1 MFLTSITGIMLLM
14 GSLLLISILAAVVS
28 NRLGAPLLL
37 TFLIVGM
44 LAGEEGLLG
53 IEFSNP
59 ELAFFIGSL
68 ALVIILFDGGMRT
81 HKERFR
87 VALWPAISLATVG
100 VALTCALTAAGVV
113 WLFDLPWPTA
123 LLIGAILSSTDAA
136 AVFSIFQ
143 SQNLKIKQR
152 VASTLE
158 IESGTNDPMA
168 IILTMTLTSMIAA
181 AESFSW
187 GWMTVDILQQLALGY
202 LAGWVGGRFF
212 VWMAQKISVQ
222 FSFFPLLAAAT
233 AVVIFSI
240 TSGIG
245 GSGYLAVY
253 LMGYKIGNSRLPQ
266 LPHILQVQDGLA
278 WLSQIMMF
286 LILGLLVTPSHLVE
300 HWALSLSVAVLM
312 IFVARP
318 LAVITSLIPFSFP
331 WREQVFISW
340 VGLRG
345 AVPIILALYPWLTG
359 VPNEEL
365 YFDIAFMVVM
375 VSLIVQ
381 GWSLAPMA
389 RWLGLEVPAPA
400 EPDRRMPLDRVGS
413 NDPMELWAYQVTE
426 RSPACDHYWNELR
439 WDVAVEFVGV
449 IRRGEW
455 LLPLSKP
462 RLCEGDTVLVVAKL
476 EHVDAI
482 SRVLS
487 AGGKQTELQTSQ
499 FFGDFSLRGDLLI
512 QDVAGFYP
520 VGELDSGIMTMSLHD
535 YFTQKFHRRVVVG
548 DHLQLG
554 SVRLTVR
561 EVTDEG
567 YIRQVGVKLLE
578 DRVNR

>member
-1 MFLTSITGIMLLM
+1 M

-44 LAGEEGLLG
+44 LAGEEGVLG

-100 VALTCALTAAGVV
+100 VALTCAITAAGVV

-143 SQNLKIKQR
+143 SQNLRIKQR

-168 IILTMTLTSMIAA
+168 IILTMTLTSIIAS
-181 AESFSW
+181 AETFSLAW
-187 GWMTVDILQQLALGY
+187 ISLDVVQQVVIGY
-202 LAGWVGGRFF
+202 LAGWVGGRAF

-222 FSFFPLLAAAT
+222 FSFFPLLAAAS
-233 AVVIFSI
+233 AVVIFAM

-286 LILGLLVTPSHLVE
+286 LILGLLVTPSHLME
-300 HWALSLSVAVLM
+300 HWTLSLSVAVLM

-318 LAVITSLIPFSFP
+318 LAVLVSLIPFVFP

-359 VPNEEL
+359 VPNQEL

-400 EPDRRMPLDRVGS
+400 EPDRRMPLDRLGS
-413 NDPMELWAYQVTE
+413 KDPMEVWAYQISE
-426 RSPACDHYWNELR
+426 RSPACDHRWDELR
-439 WDVAVEFVGV
+439 WNVEVEFVGI
-449 IRRGEW
+449 IREGEW
-455 LLPLSKP
+455 LLPKSQPVLQ
-462 RLCEGDTVLVVAKL
+462 EADTVIVVAKL
-476 EHVDAI
+476 EHVAAI
-482 SRVLS
+482 SRVLA
-487 AGGKQTELQTSQ
+487 AGGKTTELQSSE
-499 FFGDFSLRGDLLI
+499 FFGDFTLRGDLLLK
-512 QDVAGFYP
+512 DVAGFYP
-520 VGELDSGIMTMSLHD
+520 VGSLDSKLLAMSLHD

-548 DHLQLG
+548 DQLQLG
-554 SVRLTVR
+554 LVLLTVR
-561 EVTDEG
+561 EVTDDG
-567 YIRQVGVKLLE
+567 FIQQVGVKLLE
-578 DRVNR
+578 EKAN

>member
-1 MFLTSITGIMLLM
+1 M
-14 GSLLLISILAAVVS
+14 GALLLISILAAVVS

-37 TFLIVGM
+37 TFLVVGM
-44 LAGEEGLLG
+44 LAGEEGVLG

-59 ELAFFIGSL
+59 ELAFFIGSI

-100 VALTCALTAAGVV
+100 VALTCAITAAGVV

-143 SQNLKIKQR
+143 SQNLRIKQR

-168 IILTMTLTSMIAA
+168 IILTMTITSMIAA
-181 AESFSW
+181 ADSFSW
-187 GWMTVDILQQLALGY
+187 GWMTFDVLQQLVFGY

-212 VWMAQKISVQ
+212 VWLAQRITVQ

-233 AVVIFSI
+233 AVVFFAL
-240 TSGIG
+240 TSSMG

-286 LILGLLVTPSHLVE
+286 LILGMLVTPSHLIQY
-300 HWALSLSVAVLM
+300 WSLSLSVAVMM
-312 IFVARP
+312 IFIARP
-318 LAVITSLIPFSFP
+318 IAVLISLIPFSFP
-331 WREQVFISW
+331 WKEQVFVSW

-359 VPNEEL
+359 IPNQEL
-365 YFDIAFMVVM
+365 YFDIAFMVVL

-381 GWSLAPMA
+381 GWSLAPMT

-400 EPDRRMPLDRVGS
+400 EPDRKMPLDRVGS
-413 NDPMELWAYQVTE
+413 KDPMELWAFQITE
-426 RSPACDHYWNELR
+426 RSPACDHSWSELR
-439 WDVAVEFVGV
+439 FDAPAEFVGI
-449 IRRGEW
+449 IRGGEW
-455 LLPLSKP
+455 VMPNAEP
-462 RLCEGDTVLVVAKL
+462 RLCEGDTALVVAKVKF
-476 EHVDAI
+476 VDAI
-482 SRVLS
+482 SRVLA
-487 AGGKQTELQTSQ
+487 AGGKAKELQTSE
-499 FFGDFSLRGDLLI
+499 FFGDFSLRGDLSLT
-512 QDVAGFYP
+512 DVAGFYP
-520 VGELDSGIMTMSLHD
+520 IGELDDTIKAFTLND
-535 YFTQKFHRRVVVG
+535 YFTEKFHRRVVVG
-548 DHLQLG
+548 DYLQLG
-554 SVRLTVR
+554 NVRLTAR
-561 EVTDEG
+561 EVTDDG
-567 YIRQVGVKLLE
+567 FIKQVGVKLLG
-578 DRVNR
+578 

>member
-1 MFLTSITGIMLLM
+1 M

-37 TFLIVGM
+37 TFLVVGM
-44 LAGEEGLLG
+44 LAGEEGVLG

-59 ELAFFIGSL
+59 EVAFFIGSL

-100 VALTCALTAAGVV
+100 VALTCAITASGVV

-143 SQNLKIKQR
+143 SQNLRIKQR

-168 IILTMTLTSMIAA
+168 IILTMTLTSIIAS
-181 AESFSW
+181 AESFSLAW
-187 GWMTVDILQQLALGY
+187 ISLDVVQQVVIGY
-202 LAGWVGGRFF
+202 LAGWVGGRAF

-222 FSFFPLLAAAT
+222 FSFFPLLAAAS
-233 AVVIFSI
+233 AVVIFAM

-286 LILGLLVTPSHLVE
+286 LILGLLVTPSHLME
-300 HWALSLSVAVLM
+300 HWSLSLSVAVLM

-318 LAVITSLIPFSFP
+318 LAVLVSLIPFVFP

-359 VPNEEL
+359 VPNQEL

-400 EPDRRMPLDRVGS
+400 EPDRRMPLDRLGS
-413 NDPMELWAYQVTE
+413 KDPMEVWVYQISE
-426 RSPACDHYWNELR
+426 RSPACDHCWDELR
-439 WDVAVEFVGV
+439 WNVDVEFVGI
-449 IRRGEW
+449 IREGEW
-455 LLPLSKP
+455 LLPKSQPVL
-462 RLCEGDTVLVVAKL
+462 READTVIVVAKL
-476 EHVDAI
+476 EHVGAI

-487 AGGKQTELQTSQ
+487 AGGKTTELQSSE
-499 FFGDFSLRGDLLI
+499 FFGDFTLRGDLLLKE
-512 QDVAGFYP
+512 VAGFYP
-520 VGELDSGIMTMSLHD
+520 VGSLDSKLLAVSLHD

-548 DHLQLG
+548 DQLQLG
-554 SVRLTVR
+554 LVLLTVR

-567 YIRQVGVKLLE
+567 FIQQVGVKLLDE
-578 DRVNR
+578 KAN

>member
-1 MFLTSITGIMLLM
+1 MISITGIMMLM

-37 TFLIVGM
+37 TFLVVGM

-53 IEFSNP
+53 IQFSNP

-100 VALTCALTAAGVV
+100 VALTCSITAAGVV

-136 AVFSIFQ
+136 AVFGIFQ
-143 SQNLKIKQR
+143 TQNLKIKQR

-168 IILTMTLTSMIAA
+168 IIMTMTLTSLIAA
-181 AESFSW
+181 ADSFSL
-187 GWMTVDILQQLALGY
+187 MTMSLDVLQQLVVGY
-202 LAGWVGGRFF
+202 IVGWLGGRLFIR
-212 VWMAQKISVQ
+212 MAEKISVQ
-222 FSFFPLLAAAT
+222 FSFFPLLAAAS
-233 AVVIFSI
+233 AVVIFAI
-240 TSGIG
+240 TSGVG

-266 LPHILQVQDGLA
+266 LRHILQVQDGLA

-300 HWALSLSVAVLM
+300 HWALSLSVAALM
-312 IFVARP
+312 IFIARP
-318 LAVITSLIPFSFP
+318 IAVVLSLIPFAFP
-331 WREQVFISW
+331 WREQVFIGW

-359 VPNEEL
+359 LPNEEL
-365 YFDIAFMVVM
+365 YFDIAFMVVL

-389 RWLGLEVPAPA
+389 RWLGLVVPAPA
-400 EPDRRMPLDRVGS
+400 EPDNRMPLDRVGS
-413 NDPMELWAYQVTE
+413 KDPMELWAYQISD
-426 RSPACDHYWNELR
+426 RSPACDHYWSDLR
-439 WDVAVEFVGV
+439 WDVSVEFVGV
-449 IRRGEW
+449 IRNGEW
-455 LLPLSKP
+455 QLPQQRPQLL
-462 RLCEGDTVLVVAKL
+462 EGDTVLVVGKVQDEA
-476 EHVDAI
+476 AI
-482 SRVLS
+482 SRVLA
-487 AGGKQTELQTSQ
+487 AGGKAMELQTSE
-499 FFGDFSLRGDLLI
+499 FFGDFSLRGELLLK
-512 QDVAGFYP
+512 DVASFYP
-520 VGELDSGIMTMSLHD
+520 IGDLRDASLALSLHE
-535 YFTQKFHRRVVVG
+535 YFTEKFHRRVVVG
-548 DHLQLG
+548 DQLQLG
-554 SVRLTVR
+554 SVILTVR
-561 EVTDEG
+561 EVTDG
-567 YIRQVGVKLLE
+567 GFIHQVGVKLLG
-578 DRVNR
+578 DKTS

>member
-1 MFLTSITGIMLLM
+1 M

-37 TFLIVGM
+37 TFLVVGM
-44 LAGEEGLLG
+44 LAGEEGVLG

-59 ELAFFIGSL
+59 EVAFFIGSL

-100 VALTCALTAAGVV
+100 VALTCAITAAGVV

-143 SQNLKIKQR
+143 SQNLRIKQR

-168 IILTMTLTSMIAA
+168 IILTMTLTSIIAS
-181 AESFSW
+181 AETFSL
-187 GWMTVDILQQLALGY
+187 GWISVDVVQQVVIGY
-202 LAGWVGGRFF
+202 LAGWIGGRAF

-222 FSFFPLLAAAT
+222 FSFFPLLAAAS
-233 AVVIFSI
+233 AVVIFAI

-286 LILGLLVTPSHLVE
+286 LILGLLVTPSHLME
-300 HWALSLSVAVLM
+300 HWSLSLSVAVLM

-318 LAVITSLIPFSFP
+318 LAVLVSLIPFVFP

-359 VPNEEL
+359 VPNQEL

-400 EPDRRMPLDRVGS
+400 EPDQRMPLDRLGS
-413 NDPMELWAYQVTE
+413 KDPMEVWAYQISE
-426 RSPACDHYWNELR
+426 RSPACDHRWDELR
-439 WDVAVEFVGV
+439 WDVDVEFVGI
-449 IRRGEW
+449 IREGEW
-455 LLPLSKP
+455 LLPKRQPVLQ
-462 RLCEGDTVLVVAKL
+462 EADTVIVVAKL
-476 EHVDAI
+476 EHVGAI
-482 SRVLS
+482 SRVLA
-487 AGGKQTELQTSQ
+487 AGGKTTELQSSE
-499 FFGDFSLRGDLLI
+499 FFGDFTLRGDLLLK
-512 QDVAGFYP
+512 DVAGFYP
-520 VGELDSGIMTMSLHD
+520 VGSLDSKLLAMSLHD

-548 DHLQLG
+548 DQLQLG
-554 SVRLTVR
+554 LVLLTVR
-561 EVTDEG
+561 DVNDDG
-567 YIRQVGVKLLE
+567 FIRQVGVKLLE
-578 DRVNR
+578 EKANY

>member
-1 MFLTSITGIMLLM
+1 MLLM

-37 TFLIVGM
+37 TFLVVGM
-44 LAGEEGLLG
+44 LAGEEGVLG

-59 ELAFFIGSL
+59 EVAFFIGSL

-100 VALTCALTAAGVV
+100 VALTCAITASGVV

-143 SQNLKIKQR
+143 SQNLRIKQR

-168 IILTMTLTSMIAA
+168 IILTMTLTSIIAS
-181 AESFSW
+181 AESFSLAW
-187 GWMTVDILQQLALGY
+187 ISLDVVQQVVIGY
-202 LAGWVGGRFF
+202 LAGWVGGRAF

-222 FSFFPLLAAAT
+222 FSFFPLLAAAS
-233 AVVIFSI
+233 AVVIFAM

-286 LILGLLVTPSHLVE
+286 LILGLLVTPSHLME
-300 HWALSLSVAVLM
+300 HWSLSLSVAVLM

-318 LAVITSLIPFSFP
+318 LAVLVSLIPFVFP

-359 VPNEEL
+359 VPNQEL

-400 EPDRRMPLDRVGS
+400 EPDRRMPLDRLGS
-413 NDPMELWAYQVTE
+413 KDPMEVWVYQISE
-426 RSPACDHYWNELR
+426 RSPACDHCWDELR
-439 WDVAVEFVGV
+439 WNVDVEFVGI
-449 IRRGEW
+449 IREGEW
-455 LLPLSKP
+455 LLPKSQPVL
-462 RLCEGDTVLVVAKL
+462 READTVIVVAKL
-476 EHVDAI
+476 EHVGAI

-487 AGGKQTELQTSQ
+487 AGGKTTELQSSE
-499 FFGDFSLRGDLLI
+499 FFGDFTLRGDLLLKE
-512 QDVAGFYP
+512 VAGFYP
-520 VGELDSGIMTMSLHD
+520 VGSLDSKLLAVSLHD

-548 DHLQLG
+548 DQLQLG
-554 SVRLTVR
+554 LVLLTVR

-567 YIRQVGVKLLE
+567 FIQQVGVKLLDE
-578 DRVNR
+578 KAN

>member
-1 MFLTSITGIMLLM
+1 M

-37 TFLIVGM
+37 TFLVVGM
-44 LAGEEGLLG
+44 LAGEEGVLG

-100 VALTCALTAAGVV
+100 VALTCALTASGVV

-143 SQNLKIKQR
+143 SQNLRIKQR

-168 IILTMTLTSMIAA
+168 IILTMTLTSIIAS
-181 AESFSW
+181 AESFSI
-187 GWMTVDILQQLALGY
+187 GWVSLDIVQQVVFGY
-202 LAGWVGGRFF
+202 FAGWVGGRAF
-212 VWMAQKISVQ
+212 VWIAQKISVQ
-222 FSFFPLLAAAT
+222 FSFFPLLAAAS
-233 AVVIFSI
+233 AVVIFAM

-286 LILGLLVTPSHLVE
+286 LILGLLVTPSHLME
-300 HWALSLSVAVLM
+300 YWTLSLSVAVLM

-318 LAVITSLIPFSFP
+318 LAVLISLIPFVFP

-359 VPNEEL
+359 VPNQEL

-413 NDPMELWAYQVTE
+413 KDPMEVWAYQISE
-426 RSPACDHYWNELR
+426 RSPACDHHWDELR
-439 WDVAVEFVGV
+439 WNVDVEFVGI
-449 IRRGEW
+449 IRDGEW
-455 LLPLSKP
+455 LLPKSQPVLQES
-462 RLCEGDTVLVVAKL
+462 DTVIVVAKL
-476 EHVDAI
+476 KHVDAI
-482 SRVLS
+482 SRVLA
-487 AGGKQTELQTSQ
+487 AGGKPTELQSSQ
-499 FFGDFSLRGDLLI
+499 FFGDFTLRGELMLK
-512 QDVAGFYP
+512 DVASFYP
-520 VGELDSGIMTMSLHD
+520 VGDLDSRLLGMSIHE
-535 YFTQKFHRRVVVG
+535 YFTERFHRRVVIG
-548 DHLQLG
+548 DQLQLER
-554 SVRLTVR
+554 VILTVR
-561 EVTDEG
+561 DVTDDG
-567 YIRQVGVKLLE
+567 FIKQVGVKLLE
-578 DRVNR
+578 EKTN

>member
-1 MFLTSITGIMLLM
+1 M

-37 TFLIVGM
+37 TFLVVGM
-44 LAGEEGLLG
+44 LAGEEGVLG

-59 ELAFFIGSL
+59 EVAFFIGSL

-100 VALTCALTAAGVV
+100 VALTCAITASGVV

-143 SQNLKIKQR
+143 SQNLRIKQR

-168 IILTMTLTSMIAA
+168 IILTMTLTSIIAS
-181 AESFSW
+181 AESFSLAW
-187 GWMTVDILQQLALGY
+187 ISLDVVQQVVIGY
-202 LAGWVGGRFF
+202 LAGWVGGRAF

-222 FSFFPLLAAAT
+222 FSFFPLLAAAS
-233 AVVIFSI
+233 AVVIFAM

-286 LILGLLVTPSHLVE
+286 LILGLLVTPSHLME
-300 HWALSLSVAVLM
+300 HWSLSLSVAVLM

-318 LAVITSLIPFSFP
+318 LAVLVSLIPFVFP

-359 VPNEEL
+359 VPNQEL

-400 EPDRRMPLDRVGS
+400 EPDRRMPLDRLGS
-413 NDPMELWAYQVTE
+413 KDPMEVWVYQISE
-426 RSPACDHYWNELR
+426 RSPACDHCWDELR
-439 WDVAVEFVGV
+439 WNVDVEFVGI
-449 IRRGEW
+449 IREGEW
-455 LLPLSKP
+455 LLPKSQPVL
-462 RLCEGDTVLVVAKL
+462 READTVIVVAKL
-476 EHVDAI
+476 EHVGAI

-487 AGGKQTELQTSQ
+487 AGGKTTELQSSE
-499 FFGDFSLRGDLLI
+499 FFGDFTLRGDLLLK
-512 QDVAGFYP
+512 DVAGFYP
-520 VGELDSGIMTMSLHD
+520 VGSLDSKLLAVSLHD

-548 DHLQLG
+548 DQLQLG
-554 SVRLTVR
+554 LVLLTVR

-567 YIRQVGVKLLE
+567 FIQQVGVKLLDE
-578 DRVNR
+578 KAN

>member
-1 MFLTSITGIMLLM
+1 MASINGIMLLM

-37 TFLIVGM
+37 TFLVVGM
-44 LAGEEGLLG
+44 LAGEEGVLG
-53 IEFSNP
+53 IQFSNP

-87 VALWPAISLATVG
+87 VALWPAISLATIG

-113 WLFDLPWPTA
+113 WFFDLPWPTA

-136 AVFSIFQ
+136 AVFGIFQ
-143 SQNLKIKQR
+143 SQNLRIKQR

-181 AESFSW
+181 ADSFSW
-187 GWMTVDILQQLALGY
+187 GWMTVDVLQQLAIGY

-212 VWMAQKISVQ
+212 VWMAQKITVQ

-233 AVVIFSI
+233 AVVIFALASA
-240 TSGIG
+240 IG

-286 LILGLLVTPSHLVE
+286 LILGLLVTPSHLIQ
-300 HWALSLSVAVLM
+300 HWALSLSVAVMM

-318 LAVITSLIPFSFP
+318 LAVLISLAPFSFP
-331 WREQVFISW
+331 WKEQVFVGW

-359 VPNEEL
+359 LPNQEL

-389 RWLGLEVPAPA
+389 RWLGLEIPAPA

-413 NDPMELWAYQVTE
+413 KDPMELWAYQVTE
-426 RSPACDHYWNELR
+426 RSPACDHYWPELR
-439 WDVAVEFVGV
+439 LDVPAEFLGV
-449 IRRGEW
+449 IRNGEW
-455 LLPLSKP
+455 LMPNQQP
-462 RLCEGDTVLVVAKL
+462 QFCEGDTALVVAKV

-482 SRVLS
+482 SKVLA
-487 AGGKQTELQTSQ
+487 AGGKTTELQSSE
-499 FFGDFSLRGDLLI
+499 FFGDFSLRGDLTLSE
-512 QDVAGFYP
+512 VASFYTL
-520 VGELDSGIMTMSLHD
+520 GELDDSIKALTLND

-554 SVRLTVR
+554 TVRLTAR
-561 EVTDEG
+561 EVTDDG
-567 YIRQVGVKLLE
+567 FIQQVGIKLTSGSGK
-578 DRVNR
+578 

>member
-1 MFLTSITGIMLLM
+1 M

-37 TFLIVGM
+37 TFLVVGM
-44 LAGEEGLLG
+44 LAGEEGVLG

-59 ELAFFIGSL
+59 EVAFFIGSL

-100 VALTCALTAAGVV
+100 VALTCAITAAGVV

-143 SQNLKIKQR
+143 SQNLRIKQR

-168 IILTMTLTSMIAA
+168 IILTMTLTSIIAS
-181 AESFSW
+181 AESFSLAW
-187 GWMTVDILQQLALGY
+187 ISLDVVQQVVIGY
-202 LAGWVGGRFF
+202 LAGWIGGRAF

-222 FSFFPLLAAAT
+222 FSFFPLLAAAF
-233 AVVIFSI
+233 AVVIFAI
-240 TSGIG
+240 ASGIG

-286 LILGLLVTPSHLVE
+286 LILGLLVTPSHLME
-300 HWALSLSVAVLM
+300 HWTLSLSVAVLM

-318 LAVITSLIPFSFP
+318 LAVLVSLIPFVFP

-359 VPNEEL
+359 VPNQEL

-400 EPDRRMPLDRVGS
+400 EPDRRMPLDRLGS
-413 NDPMELWAYQVTE
+413 KDPMEVWAYQISE
-426 RSPACDHYWNELR
+426 RSPACDHRWDELR
-439 WDVAVEFVGV
+439 WNVDVEFVGI
-449 IRRGEW
+449 IREGEW
-455 LLPLSKP
+455 LLPKSQPVLE
-462 RLCEGDTVLVVAKL
+462 EGDTVIVVAKL

-482 SRVLS
+482 SRVLA
-487 AGGKQTELQTSQ
+487 AGGKATELQSSE
-499 FFGDFSLRGDLLI
+499 FFGDFTLRGDLLM

-520 VGELDSGIMTMSLHD
+520 VGQLDTKLLAMSLHD
-535 YFTQKFHRRVVVG
+535 YFTQKFHRRVVIG
-548 DHLQLG
+548 DQLQLG
-554 SVRLTVR
+554 LVLLTVR
-561 EVTDEG
+561 EVTDDG
-567 YIRQVGVKLLE
+567 FIRQVGVKLLE
-578 DRVNR
+578 EKAN

>member
-1 MFLTSITGIMLLM
+1 MLLM

-37 TFLIVGM
+37 TFLVVGM
-44 LAGEEGLLG
+44 LAGEEGVLG

-59 ELAFFIGSL
+59 EVAFFIGSL

-100 VALTCALTAAGVV
+100 VALTCAITAAGVV

-143 SQNLKIKQR
+143 SQNLRIKQR

-168 IILTMTLTSMIAA
+168 IILTMTLTSIIAS
-181 AESFSW
+181 AETFSL
-187 GWMTVDILQQLALGY
+187 GWISVDVVQQVVIGY
-202 LAGWVGGRFF
+202 LAGWIGGRAF

-222 FSFFPLLAAAT
+222 FSFFPLLAAAS
-233 AVVIFSI
+233 AVVIFAI

-286 LILGLLVTPSHLVE
+286 LILGLLVTPSHLME
-300 HWALSLSVAVLM
+300 HWSLSLSVAVLM

-318 LAVITSLIPFSFP
+318 LAVLVSLIPFVFP

-359 VPNEEL
+359 VPNQEL

-400 EPDRRMPLDRVGS
+400 EPDQRMPLDRLGS
-413 NDPMELWAYQVTE
+413 KDPMEVWAYQISE
-426 RSPACDHYWNELR
+426 RSPACDHRWDELR
-439 WDVAVEFVGV
+439 WDVDVEFVGI
-449 IRRGEW
+449 IREGEW
-455 LLPLSKP
+455 LLPKRQPVLQ
-462 RLCEGDTVLVVAKL
+462 EADTVIVVAKL
-476 EHVDAI
+476 EHVGAI
-482 SRVLS
+482 SRVLA
-487 AGGKQTELQTSQ
+487 AGGKTTELQSSE
-499 FFGDFSLRGDLLI
+499 FFGDFTLRGDLLLK
-512 QDVAGFYP
+512 DVAGFYP
-520 VGELDSGIMTMSLHD
+520 VGSLDSKLLAMSLHD

-548 DHLQLG
+548 DQLQLG
-554 SVRLTVR
+554 LVLLTVR
-561 EVTDEG
+561 DVNDDG
-567 YIRQVGVKLLE
+567 FIRQVGVKLLE
-578 DRVNR
+578 EKANY

>member
-1 MFLTSITGIMLLM
+1 M

-37 TFLIVGM
+37 TFLVVGM
-44 LAGEEGLLG
+44 LAGEEGVLG

-59 ELAFFIGSL
+59 EVAFFIGSL

-100 VALTCALTAAGVV
+100 VALTCAITASGVV
-113 WLFDLPWPTA
+113 WFFDLPWPTA

-143 SQNLKIKQR
+143 SQNLRIKQR

-168 IILTMTLTSMIAA
+168 IILTMTLTSIIAS
-181 AESFSW
+181 AESFSLAW
-187 GWMTVDILQQLALGY
+187 ISLDVVQQVVIGY
-202 LAGWVGGRFF
+202 LAGWVGGRAF

-222 FSFFPLLAAAT
+222 FSFFPLLAAAS
-233 AVVIFSI
+233 AVVIFAM

-286 LILGLLVTPSHLVE
+286 LILGLLVTPSHLME
-300 HWALSLSVAVLM
+300 HWSLSLSVAVLM

-318 LAVITSLIPFSFP
+318 LAVLVSLIPFVFP

-359 VPNEEL
+359 VPNQEL

-400 EPDRRMPLDRVGS
+400 EPDRRMPLDRLGS
-413 NDPMELWAYQVTE
+413 KDPMEVWVYQISE
-426 RSPACDHYWNELR
+426 RSPACDHCWDELR
-439 WDVAVEFVGV
+439 WNVDVEFVGI
-449 IRRGEW
+449 IREGEW
-455 LLPLSKP
+455 LLPKSQPVL
-462 RLCEGDTVLVVAKL
+462 READTVIVVAKL
-476 EHVDAI
+476 EHVGAI

-487 AGGKQTELQTSQ
+487 AGGKTTELQSSE
-499 FFGDFSLRGDLLI
+499 FFGDFTLRGDLLLK
-512 QDVAGFYP
+512 DVAGFYP
-520 VGELDSGIMTMSLHD
+520 VGSLDSKLLAVSLHD

-548 DHLQLG
+548 DQLQLG
-554 SVRLTVR
+554 LVLLTVR

-567 YIRQVGVKLLE
+567 FIQQVGVKLLDE
-578 DRVNR
+578 KAN

>member
-1 MFLTSITGIMLLM
+1 MLLM

-37 TFLIVGM
+37 TFLVVGM
-44 LAGEEGLLG
+44 LAGEEGVLG

-59 ELAFFIGSL
+59 EVAFFIGSL

-100 VALTCALTAAGVV
+100 VALTCAITAAGVV

-143 SQNLKIKQR
+143 SQNLRIKQR

-168 IILTMTLTSMIAA
+168 IILTMTLTSIIAS
-181 AESFSW
+181 AESFSLAW
-187 GWMTVDILQQLALGY
+187 ISLDVVQQVVIGY
-202 LAGWVGGRFF
+202 LAGWIGGRAF

-222 FSFFPLLAAAT
+222 FSFFPLLAAAF
-233 AVVIFSI
+233 AVVIFAI
-240 TSGIG
+240 ASGIG

-286 LILGLLVTPSHLVE
+286 LILGLLVTPSHLME
-300 HWALSLSVAVLM
+300 HWTLSLSVAVLM

-318 LAVITSLIPFSFP
+318 LAVLVSLIPFVFP

-359 VPNEEL
+359 VPNQEL

-400 EPDRRMPLDRVGS
+400 EPDRRMPLDRLGS
-413 NDPMELWAYQVTE
+413 KDPMEVWAYQISE
-426 RSPACDHYWNELR
+426 RSPACDHRWDELR
-439 WDVAVEFVGV
+439 WNVDVEFVGI
-449 IRRGEW
+449 IREGEW
-455 LLPLSKP
+455 LLPKSQPVLE
-462 RLCEGDTVLVVAKL
+462 EGDTVIVVAKL

-482 SRVLS
+482 SRVLA
-487 AGGKQTELQTSQ
+487 AGGKATELQSSE
-499 FFGDFSLRGDLLI
+499 FFGDFTLRGDLLM

-520 VGELDSGIMTMSLHD
+520 VGQLDTKLLAMSLHD
-535 YFTQKFHRRVVVG
+535 YFTQKFHRRVVIG
-548 DHLQLG
+548 DQLQLG
-554 SVRLTVR
+554 LVLLTVR
-561 EVTDEG
+561 EVTDDG
-567 YIRQVGVKLLE
+567 FIRQVGVKLLE
-578 DRVNR
+578 EKAN

>member
-1 MFLTSITGIMLLM
+1 MLLM

-37 TFLIVGM
+37 TFLVVGM
-44 LAGEEGLLG
+44 LAGEEGVLG

-100 VALTCALTAAGVV
+100 VALTCALTASGVV

-143 SQNLKIKQR
+143 SQNLRIKQR

-168 IILTMTLTSMIAA
+168 IILTMTLTSIIAS
-181 AESFSW
+181 AESFSI
-187 GWMTVDILQQLALGY
+187 GWVSLDIVQQVVLGY
-202 LAGWVGGRFF
+202 FAGWVGGRAF

-222 FSFFPLLAAAT
+222 FSFFPLLAAAS
-233 AVVIFSI
+233 AVVIFAI

-286 LILGLLVTPSHLVE
+286 LILGMLVTPSHLME
-300 HWALSLSVAVLM
+300 YWSLSLSVAVLM

-318 LAVITSLIPFSFP
+318 LAVLISLIPFVFP

-359 VPNEEL
+359 VPNQEL

-413 NDPMELWAYQVTE
+413 KDPMEVWVYQISE
-426 RSPACDHYWNELR
+426 RSPACDHHWDELR
-439 WDVAVEFVGV
+439 WNVDVEFVGV
-449 IRRGEW
+449 IRDGEW
-455 LLPLSKP
+455 LLPKSQPVLQES
-462 RLCEGDTVLVVAKL
+462 DTVIVVAKL

-482 SRVLS
+482 SRVLA
-487 AGGKQTELQTSQ
+487 AGGKPTELQSSE
-499 FFGDFSLRGDLLI
+499 FFGDFTLRGELML

-520 VGELDSGIMTMSLHD
+520 VGELDSKLLAISIHD
-535 YFTQKFHRRVVVG
+535 YFTQKFRRRVVVG
-548 DHLQLG
+548 DQLQLG
-554 SVRLTVR
+554 LVLLTVR
-561 EVTDEG
+561 DVTDDG
-567 YIRQVGVKLLE
+567 FIKQVGVKLLE
-578 DRVNR
+578 EKAN

>member
-1 MFLTSITGIMLLM
+1 MLLM

-37 TFLIVGM
+37 TFLVVGM
-44 LAGEEGLLG
+44 LAGEEGVLG

-100 VALTCALTAAGVV
+100 VALTCALTASGVV

-143 SQNLKIKQR
+143 SQNLRIKQR

-168 IILTMTLTSMIAA
+168 IILTMTLTSIIAS
-181 AESFSW
+181 AESFSI
-187 GWMTVDILQQLALGY
+187 GWVSLDIVQQVVFGY
-202 LAGWVGGRFF
+202 FAGWVGGRAF
-212 VWMAQKISVQ
+212 VWIAQKISVQ
-222 FSFFPLLAAAT
+222 FSFFPLLAAAS
-233 AVVIFSI
+233 AVVIFAM

-286 LILGLLVTPSHLVE
+286 LILGLLVTPSHLME
-300 HWALSLSVAVLM
+300 YWTLSLSVAVLM

-318 LAVITSLIPFSFP
+318 LAVLISLIPFVFP

-359 VPNEEL
+359 VPNQEL

-413 NDPMELWAYQVTE
+413 KDPMEVWAYQISE
-426 RSPACDHYWNELR
+426 RSPACDHHWDELR
-439 WDVAVEFVGV
+439 WNVDVEFVGI
-449 IRRGEW
+449 IRDGEW
-455 LLPLSKP
+455 LLPKSQPVLQES
-462 RLCEGDTVLVVAKL
+462 DTVIVVAKL
-476 EHVDAI
+476 KHVDAI
-482 SRVLS
+482 SRVLA
-487 AGGKQTELQTSQ
+487 AGGKPTELQSSQ
-499 FFGDFSLRGDLLI
+499 FFGDFTLRGELMLK
-512 QDVAGFYP
+512 DVASFYP
-520 VGELDSGIMTMSLHD
+520 VGDLDSRLLGMSIHE
-535 YFTQKFHRRVVVG
+535 YFTERFHRRVVIG
-548 DHLQLG
+548 DQLQLER
-554 SVRLTVR
+554 VILTVR
-561 EVTDEG
+561 DVTDDG
-567 YIRQVGVKLLE
+567 FIKQVGVKLLE
-578 DRVNR
+578 EKTN

>member
-1 MFLTSITGIMLLM
+1 M
-14 GSLLLISILAAVVS
+14 GALLLISILAAVVS

-37 TFLIVGM
+37 TFLVVGM
-44 LAGEEGLLG
+44 LAGEEGVLG

-59 ELAFFIGSL
+59 ELAFFIGSI

-87 VALWPAISLATVG
+87 VALWPAISLATIG
-100 VALTCALTAAGVV
+100 VALTCAITAAGVV

-143 SQNLKIKQR
+143 SQNLRIKQR

-168 IILTMTLTSMIAA
+168 IILTMTITSMIAA
-181 AESFSW
+181 ADSFSW
-187 GWMTVDILQQLALGY
+187 GWMTFDVLQQLVIGY

-212 VWMAQKISVQ
+212 VWLAQRITVQ

-233 AVVIFSI
+233 AVVFFAL
-240 TSGIG
+240 TSSMG

-286 LILGLLVTPSHLVE
+286 LILGMLVTPSHLIQY
-300 HWALSLSVAVLM
+300 WPLSLSVAVMM
-312 IFVARP
+312 IFIARP
-318 LAVITSLIPFSFP
+318 IAVLISLIPFSFP
-331 WREQVFISW
+331 WKEQVFVSW

-359 VPNEEL
+359 IPNQEL
-365 YFDIAFMVVM
+365 YFDIAFMVVL

-400 EPDRRMPLDRVGS
+400 EPDRKMPLDRVGS
-413 NDPMELWAYQVTE
+413 KDPMELWAFQITE
-426 RSPACDHYWNELR
+426 RSPACDHYWSELR
-439 WDVAVEFVGV
+439 LDAPAEFVGI
-449 IRRGEW
+449 IRDGEW
-455 LLPLSKP
+455 MMPNAEP
-462 RLCEGDTVLVVAKL
+462 QLCEGDTALVVAKV
-476 EHVDAI
+476 EFVDAI
-482 SRVLS
+482 SRVLA
-487 AGGKQTELQTSQ
+487 AGGKATELQTSE
-499 FFGDFSLRGDLLI
+499 FFGDFSLRGDLSLT
-512 QDVAGFYP
+512 DVASFYP
-520 VGELDSGIMTMSLHD
+520 IGELDDAIKALTLND
-535 YFTQKFHRRVVVG
+535 YFTEKFHRRVVVG
-548 DHLQLG
+548 DYLQLG
-554 SVRLTVR
+554 SVRLTAR
-561 EVTDEG
+561 EVTDDG
-567 YIRQVGVKLLE
+567 FIKQVGVKLLSQP
-578 DRVNR
+578 N

>member
-1 MFLTSITGIMLLM
+1 MASITGIMLLM

-37 TFLIVGM
+37 TFLVVGM
-44 LAGEEGLLG
+44 LAGEEGVLG

-59 ELAFFIGSL
+59 EVAFFIGSL

-100 VALTCALTAAGVV
+100 VALTCAITAAGVV

-143 SQNLKIKQR
+143 SQNLRIKQR

-168 IILTMTLTSMIAA
+168 IILTMTLTSIIAS
-181 AESFSW
+181 AESFSLAW
-187 GWMTVDILQQLALGY
+187 ISLDVVQQVVIGY
-202 LAGWVGGRFF
+202 LAGWIGGRAF

-222 FSFFPLLAAAT
+222 FSFFPLLAAAF
-233 AVVIFSI
+233 AVVIFAI
-240 TSGIG
+240 ASGIG

-286 LILGLLVTPSHLVE
+286 LILGLLVTPSHLME
-300 HWALSLSVAVLM
+300 HWTLSLSVAVLM

-318 LAVITSLIPFSFP
+318 LAVLVSLIPFVFP

-359 VPNEEL
+359 VPNQEL

-400 EPDRRMPLDRVGS
+400 EPDRRMPLDRLGS
-413 NDPMELWAYQVTE
+413 KDPMEVWAYQISE
-426 RSPACDHYWNELR
+426 RSPACDHRWDELR
-439 WDVAVEFVGV
+439 WNVDVEFVGI
-449 IRRGEW
+449 IREGEW
-455 LLPLSKP
+455 LLPKSQPVLE
-462 RLCEGDTVLVVAKL
+462 EGDTVIVVAKL

-482 SRVLS
+482 SRVLA
-487 AGGKQTELQTSQ
+487 AGGKATELQSSE
-499 FFGDFSLRGDLLI
+499 FFGDFTLRGDLLM

-520 VGELDSGIMTMSLHD
+520 VGQLDTKLLAMSLHD
-535 YFTQKFHRRVVVG
+535 YFTQKFHRRVVIG
-548 DHLQLG
+548 DQLQLG
-554 SVRLTVR
+554 LVLLTVR
-561 EVTDEG
+561 EVTDDG
-567 YIRQVGVKLLE
+567 FIRQVGVKLLE
-578 DRVNR
+578 EKAN

>member
-1 MFLTSITGIMLLM
+1 LTSITGIMLLM

-37 TFLIVGM
+37 TFLVVGM
-44 LAGEEGLLG
+44 LAGEEGVLG

-100 VALTCALTAAGVV
+100 VALTCALTASGVV

-143 SQNLKIKQR
+143 SQNLRIKQR

-168 IILTMTLTSMIAA
+168 IILTMTLTSIIAS
-181 AESFSW
+181 AERFSI
-187 GWMTVDILQQLALGY
+187 GWVSLDIVQQVVLGY
-202 LAGWVGGRFF
+202 FAGWVGGRAF

-222 FSFFPLLAAAT
+222 FSFFPLLAAAS
-233 AVVIFSI
+233 AVVIFAM

-286 LILGLLVTPSHLVE
+286 LILGMLVTPSHLME
-300 HWALSLSVAVLM
+300 YWSLSLSVAVLM

-318 LAVITSLIPFSFP
+318 LAVLISLIPFVFP

-359 VPNEEL
+359 VPNQEL

-413 NDPMELWAYQVTE
+413 KDPMEVWVYQISE
-426 RSPACDHYWNELR
+426 RSPACDHHWDELR
-439 WDVAVEFVGV
+439 WNVDVEFVGV
-449 IRRGEW
+449 IRDGEW
-455 LLPLSKP
+455 LLPKSQPVLQES
-462 RLCEGDTVLVVAKL
+462 DTVIVVAKL

-482 SRVLS
+482 SRVLA
-487 AGGKQTELQTSQ
+487 AGGKPTELQSSE
-499 FFGDFSLRGDLLI
+499 FFGDFTLRGELML

-520 VGELDSGIMTMSLHD
+520 VGELDSKLLAISIHD
-535 YFTQKFHRRVVVG
+535 YFTQKFRRRVVVG
-548 DHLQLG
+548 DQLQLG
-554 SVRLTVR
+554 LVLLTVR
-561 EVTDEG
+561 DVTDDG
-567 YIRQVGVKLLE
+567 FIKQVGVKLLE
-578 DRVNR
+578 EKAN

>member
-1 MFLTSITGIMLLM
+1 M

-37 TFLIVGM
+37 TFLVVGM
-44 LAGEEGLLG
+44 LAGEEGVLG

-100 VALTCALTAAGVV
+100 VALTCAITAAGVV
-113 WLFDLPWPTA
+113 WLFGLPWPTA

-143 SQNLKIKQR
+143 SQNLRIKQR

-168 IILTMTLTSMIAA
+168 IILTMTLTSIIAS
-181 AESFSW
+181 AEKFSLAW
-187 GWMTVDILQQLALGY
+187 ISIDVVQQIVIGY
-202 LAGWVGGRFF
+202 LAGWIGGRAF

-222 FSFFPLLAAAT
+222 FSFFPLLAAAS
-233 AVVIFSI
+233 AVVIFAI

-286 LILGLLVTPSHLVE
+286 LILGLLVTPSHLME
-300 HWALSLSVAVLM
+300 HWALSLSVAALM

-318 LAVITSLIPFSFP
+318 LAVLVSLIPFVFP

-359 VPNEEL
+359 VPNQEL

-413 NDPMELWAYQVTE
+413 KDPMEVWAYQISE
-426 RSPACDHYWNELR
+426 RSPACDHRWDELR
-439 WDVAVEFVGV
+439 WNVDVEFVGI
-449 IRRGEW
+449 IREGEW
-455 LLPLSKP
+455 LLPKIQPVLQ
-462 RLCEGDTVLVVAKL
+462 EADTVIVIAKL

-482 SRVLS
+482 SRVL
-487 AGGKQTELQTSQ
+487 ATGGKTTELQSSE
-499 FFGDFSLRGDLLI
+499 FFGDFTLRGDLLLK
-512 QDVAGFYP
+512 DVAGFYP
-520 VGELDSGIMTMSLHD
+520 VGSLDDKLLGMSLHD
-535 YFTQKFHRRVVVG
+535 YFTEKFHRRVVVG
-548 DHLQLG
+548 DQLQLG
-554 SVRLTVR
+554 LVLLTVR
-561 EVTDEG
+561 EVTDDG
-567 YIRQVGVKLLE
+567 FIKQVGVKLLE
-578 DRVNR
+578 EKAN

>member
-1 MFLTSITGIMLLM
+1 MTGIMLLM

-37 TFLIVGM
+37 TFLVVGM
-44 LAGEEGLLG
+44 LAGEEGVLG

-100 VALTCALTAAGVV
+100 VALTCALTASGVV

-143 SQNLKIKQR
+143 SQNLRIKQR

-168 IILTMTLTSMIAA
+168 IILTMTLTSIIAS
-181 AESFSW
+181 AESFSI
-187 GWMTVDILQQLALGY
+187 GWVSLDIVQQVVFGY
-202 LAGWVGGRFF
+202 FAGWVGGRAF
-212 VWMAQKISVQ
+212 VWIAQKISVQ
-222 FSFFPLLAAAT
+222 FSFFPLLAAAS
-233 AVVIFSI
+233 AVVIFAM

-286 LILGLLVTPSHLVE
+286 LILGLLVTPSHLME
-300 HWALSLSVAVLM
+300 YWTLSLSVAVLM

-318 LAVITSLIPFSFP
+318 LAVLISLIPFVFP

-359 VPNEEL
+359 VPNQEL

-413 NDPMELWAYQVTE
+413 KDPMEVWAYQISE
-426 RSPACDHYWNELR
+426 RSPACDHHWDELR
-439 WDVAVEFVGV
+439 WNVDVEFVGI
-449 IRRGEW
+449 IRDGEW
-455 LLPLSKP
+455 LLPKSQPVLQES
-462 RLCEGDTVLVVAKL
+462 DTVIVVAKL
-476 EHVDAI
+476 KHVDAI
-482 SRVLS
+482 SRVLA
-487 AGGKQTELQTSQ
+487 AGGKPTELQSSQ
-499 FFGDFSLRGDLLI
+499 FFGDFTLRGELMLK
-512 QDVAGFYP
+512 DVASFYP
-520 VGELDSGIMTMSLHD
+520 VGDLDSRLLGMSIHE
-535 YFTQKFHRRVVVG
+535 YFTERFHRRVVIG
-548 DHLQLG
+548 DQLQLER
-554 SVRLTVR
+554 VILTVR
-561 EVTDEG
+561 DVTDDG
-567 YIRQVGVKLLE
+567 FIKQVGVKLLE
-578 DRVNR
+578 EKTN

>member
-1 MFLTSITGIMLLM
+1 MTSVNGIMLLM

-37 TFLIVGM
+37 TFLVVGM
-44 LAGEEGLLG
+44 LAGEEGVLG

-136 AVFSIFQ
+136 AVFGIFQ
-143 SQNLKIKQR
+143 SQNLRIKQR

-181 AESFSW
+181 ADSFSW
-187 GWMTVDILQQLALGY
+187 GWMTIDVIQQLVVGY
-202 LAGWVGGRFF
+202 LAGWIGGRVFI
-212 VWMAQKISVQ
+212 WMAQKITVQ

-233 AVVIFSI
+233 AVVIFALAAA
-240 TSGIG
+240 IG

-286 LILGLLVTPSHLVE
+286 LILGLLVTPSHLIQ
-300 HWALSLSVAVLM
+300 HWDLSLSVAVMM
-312 IFVARP
+312 IFIARP
-318 LAVITSLIPFSFP
+318 LAVLVSLIPFAFP
-331 WREQVFISW
+331 WKEQVFISW

-359 VPNEEL
+359 LPNQEL

-413 NDPMELWAYQVTE
+413 KDPMELWAYQISE
-426 RSPACDHYWNELR
+426 RSPACDHYWQELR
-439 WDVAVEFVGV
+439 LDVPAEFIGI
-449 IRRGEW
+449 IRAGEW
-455 LLPLSKP
+455 LIPATRP
-462 RLCEGDTVLVVAKL
+462 QLCEGDTALVIAKV

-482 SRVLS
+482 SRVLA
-487 AGGKQTELQTSQ
+487 AGSKPTELQTSE
-499 FFGDFSLRGDLLI
+499 FFGDFSLRGELTLL
-512 QDVAGFYP
+512 DVASFYP
-520 VGELDSGIMTMSLHD
+520 LGELDAALQQMTLNE

-548 DHLQLG
+548 DQLQLG
-554 SVRLTVR
+554 SVRLTAR
-561 EVTDEG
+561 EVTDDG
-567 YIRQVGVKLLE
+567 FIRQVGVKLLS
-578 DRVNR
+578 

>member
-1 MFLTSITGIMLLM
+1 M

-37 TFLIVGM
+37 TFLVVGM
-44 LAGEEGLLG
+44 LAGEEGVLG

-59 ELAFFIGSL
+59 EVAFFIGSL

-100 VALTCALTAAGVV
+100 VALTCAITASGVV
-113 WLFDLPWPTA
+113 WFFDLPWPTA

-143 SQNLKIKQR
+143 SQNLRIKQR

-168 IILTMTLTSMIAA
+168 IILTMTLTSIIAS
-181 AESFSW
+181 AESFSLAW
-187 GWMTVDILQQLALGY
+187 ISLDVVQQVVIGY
-202 LAGWVGGRFF
+202 LAGWVGGRAF

-222 FSFFPLLAAAT
+222 FSFFPLLAAAS
-233 AVVIFSI
+233 AVVIFAI

-286 LILGLLVTPSHLVE
+286 LILGLLVTPSHLME
-300 HWALSLSVAVLM
+300 HWSLSLSVAVLM

-318 LAVITSLIPFSFP
+318 LAVLVSLIPFVFP

-359 VPNEEL
+359 VPNQEL

-400 EPDRRMPLDRVGS
+400 EPDRRMPLDRLGS
-413 NDPMELWAYQVTE
+413 KDPMEVWVYQISE
-426 RSPACDHYWNELR
+426 RSPACDHCWDELR
-439 WDVAVEFVGV
+439 WNVDVEFVGI
-449 IRRGEW
+449 IREGEW
-455 LLPLSKP
+455 LLPKSQPVL
-462 RLCEGDTVLVVAKL
+462 READTVIVVAKL
-476 EHVDAI
+476 EHVGAI

-487 AGGKQTELQTSQ
+487 AGGKTTELQSSE
-499 FFGDFSLRGDLLI
+499 FFGDFTLRGDLLLK
-512 QDVAGFYP
+512 DVAGFYP
-520 VGELDSGIMTMSLHD
+520 VGSLNSKLLAVSLHD

-548 DHLQLG
+548 DQLQLG
-554 SVRLTVR
+554 LVLLTVR

-567 YIRQVGVKLLE
+567 FIQQVGVKLLDE
-578 DRVNR
+578 KAN

>member
-1 MFLTSITGIMLLM
+1 M

-37 TFLIVGM
+37 TFLVVGM
-44 LAGEEGLLG
+44 LAGEEGVLG

-100 VALTCALTAAGVV
+100 VALTCALTASGVV

-143 SQNLKIKQR
+143 SQNLRIKQR

-168 IILTMTLTSMIAA
+168 IILTMTLTSIIAS
-181 AESFSW
+181 AERFSI
-187 GWMTVDILQQLALGY
+187 GWVSLDIVQQVVLGY
-202 LAGWVGGRFF
+202 FAGWVGGRAF

-222 FSFFPLLAAAT
+222 FSFFPLLAAAS
-233 AVVIFSI
+233 AVVIFAM

-286 LILGLLVTPSHLVE
+286 LILGMLVTPSHLME
-300 HWALSLSVAVLM
+300 YWSLSLSVAVLM

-318 LAVITSLIPFSFP
+318 LAVLISLIPFVFP

-359 VPNEEL
+359 VPNQEL

-413 NDPMELWAYQVTE
+413 KDPMEVWVYQISE
-426 RSPACDHYWNELR
+426 RSPACDHHWDELR
-439 WDVAVEFVGV
+439 WNVDVEFVGV
-449 IRRGEW
+449 IRDGEW
-455 LLPLSKP
+455 LLPKSQPVLQES
-462 RLCEGDTVLVVAKL
+462 DTVIVVAKL

-482 SRVLS
+482 SRVLA
-487 AGGKQTELQTSQ
+487 AGGKPTELQSSE
-499 FFGDFSLRGDLLI
+499 FFGDFTLRGELML

-520 VGELDSGIMTMSLHD
+520 VGELDSKLLAISIHD
-535 YFTQKFHRRVVVG
+535 YFTQKFRRRVVVG
-548 DHLQLG
+548 DQLQLG
-554 SVRLTVR
+554 LVLLTVR
-561 EVTDEG
+561 DVTDDG
-567 YIRQVGVKLLE
+567 FIKQVGVKLLE
-578 DRVNR
+578 EKAN

>member
-1 MFLTSITGIMLLM
+1 M

-37 TFLIVGM
+37 TFLVVGM
-44 LAGEEGLLG
+44 LAGEEGVLG
-53 IEFSNP
+53 IQFSNP

-87 VALWPAISLATVG
+87 VALWPAISLATIG

-113 WLFDLPWPTA
+113 WFFDLPWPTA

-136 AVFSIFQ
+136 AVFGIFQ
-143 SQNLKIKQR
+143 SQNLRIKQR

-181 AESFSW
+181 ADSFSW
-187 GWMTVDILQQLALGY
+187 GWMTVDVLQQLAIGY

-212 VWMAQKISVQ
+212 VWMAQKITVQ

-233 AVVIFSI
+233 AVVIFALASA
-240 TSGIG
+240 IG

-286 LILGLLVTPSHLVE
+286 LILGLLVTPSHLMQ
-300 HWALSLSVAVLM
+300 HWALSLSVAVMM

-318 LAVITSLIPFSFP
+318 LAVLISLAPFSFP
-331 WREQVFISW
+331 WKEQVFVGW

-359 VPNEEL
+359 LPNQEL

-389 RWLGLEVPAPA
+389 RWLGLEIPAPA

-413 NDPMELWAYQVTE
+413 KDPMELWAYQVTE
-426 RSPACDHYWNELR
+426 RSPACDHYWLELR
-439 WDVAVEFVGV
+439 LDVPAEFLGV
-449 IRRGEW
+449 IRNGEW
-455 LLPLSKP
+455 LLPNQQP
-462 RLCEGDTVLVVAKL
+462 QLCEGDTALVVAKV

-482 SRVLS
+482 SKVLA
-487 AGGKQTELQTSQ
+487 AGGKTTELQSSE
-499 FFGDFSLRGDLLI
+499 FFGDFSLRGDLTLAE
-512 QDVAGFYP
+512 VASFYTL
-520 VGELDSGIMTMSLHD
+520 GELEESIQALTLND

-554 SVRLTVR
+554 TVRLTAR
-561 EVTDEG
+561 EVTDDG
-567 YIRQVGVKLLE
+567 FIQQVGIKLMSGSGK
-578 DRVNR
+578 

>member
-1 MFLTSITGIMLLM
+1 MLLM

-37 TFLIVGM
+37 TFLVVGM
-44 LAGEEGLLG
+44 LAGEEGVLG

-100 VALTCALTAAGVV
+100 VALTCALTASGVV

-143 SQNLKIKQR
+143 SQNLRIKQR

-168 IILTMTLTSMIAA
+168 IILTMTLTSIIAS
-181 AESFSW
+181 AESFSI
-187 GWMTVDILQQLALGY
+187 GWVSLDIVQQVVLGY
-202 LAGWVGGRFF
+202 FAGWVGGRAF

-222 FSFFPLLAAAT
+222 FSFFPLLAAAS
-233 AVVIFSI
+233 AVVIFAM

-286 LILGLLVTPSHLVE
+286 LILGMLVTPSHLME
-300 HWALSLSVAVLM
+300 YWSLSLSVAVLM

-318 LAVITSLIPFSFP
+318 LAVLISLIPFVFP

-359 VPNEEL
+359 VPNQEL

-413 NDPMELWAYQVTE
+413 KDPMEVWVYQISE
-426 RSPACDHYWNELR
+426 RSPACDHHWDELR
-439 WDVAVEFVGV
+439 WNVDVEFVGV
-449 IRRGEW
+449 IRDGEW
-455 LLPLSKP
+455 LLPKSQPVLQES
-462 RLCEGDTVLVVAKL
+462 DTVIVVAKL

-482 SRVLS
+482 SRVLA
-487 AGGKQTELQTSQ
+487 AGGKPTELQSSE
-499 FFGDFSLRGDLLI
+499 FFGDFTLRGELML

-520 VGELDSGIMTMSLHD
+520 VGELDSKLLAISIHD
-535 YFTQKFHRRVVVG
+535 YFTQKFRRRVVVG
-548 DHLQLG
+548 DQLQLG
-554 SVRLTVR
+554 LVLLTVR
-561 EVTDEG
+561 DVTDDG
-567 YIRQVGVKLLE
+567 FIKQVGVKLLE
-578 DRVNR
+578 EKAN